1 VSPEAFETACLALPG
16 AGKVVQWGGSSV
28 YKLGPKVFA
37 IAGLGH
43 GGAAPSYTFKV
54 SEMAYEMLIEQGL
67 ARPAPYLRG
76 AKWVQLVG
84 RDALGADDLKAYLLQ
99 AHALVADKLT
109 KVQRAELGL
118 APKPARV

>member
-1 VSPEAFETACLALPG
+1 VSPAAFEAACLALSG
-16 AGKVVQWGGSSV
+16 ASKVVQWGGSSV

-54 SEMAYEMLIEQGL
+54 SEMAYELLIEQGL
-67 ARPAPYLRG
+67 AQPAPYLRG
-76 AKWVQLVG
+76 AKWVRLVS
-84 RDALGADDLKAYLLQ
+84 RDALDAADLTAYLRE
-99 AHALVADKLT
+99 AHALVAVKLT
-109 KVQRAELGL
+109 RVQRAELGL